1 MPTKRTPRTTV
12 MKTTP
17 TTTAGGPQYLTRS
30 DAKEMIDALLRT
42 AFQEHSRSM
51 EQHLRDI
58 HQRLLL
64 VERKP

>member
-12 MKTTP
+12 VKTTP
-17 TTTAGGPQYLTRS
+17 TTTKGPQYLTRS
-30 DAKEMIDALLRT
+30 DAKELIEGLLRT